1 MRYAKPASAAPANDD
16 RRPAGLLRR
25 LVRSNLVFCLGL
37 AAAMLATR
45 IIAFDAG
52 VIFNL
57 QFLPNHDMA
66 GGIPFFA
73 TNVHAVRTTGEIAWW
88 NPVAYS
94 GHGYP
99 QYFQSFLS
107 PLAPTSGHIV
117 LIAWMQAVRALAAVG
132 ITVPEYVQYIVM
144 NFGLLP
150 FLTFFSFA
158 VFASLIFR
166 RRATVVLVAIAYTL
180 SGIGLWNSA
189 WFYFQESFTL
199 FFLLAAWVGLL
210 QRPTLPRAA
219 ALIAAILI
227 QVASINYWTVY
238 NSCTDHSSCGPG
250 CGCGAGWPGIAQRPR
265 DWP

>member
-1 MRYAKPASAAPANDD
+1 MGYAKPAIAAPANDD
-16 RRPAGLLRR
+16 RPPAGRLRR

-73 TNVHAVRTTGEIAWW
+73 TNVHAIRTTGEIAWW

-132 ITVPEYVQYIVM
+132 ITAPEYVQYLVM

-150 FLTFFSFA
+150 LLTFFSFA

-166 RRATVVLVAIAYTL
+166 RRADRSLGGDRLHAVRDRAVEFGVVL
-180 SGIGLWNSA
+180 
-189 WFYFQESFTL
+189 F
-199 FFLLAAWVGLL
+199 
-210 QRPTLPRAA
+210 
-219 ALIAAILI
+219 
-227 QVASINYWTVY
+227 
-238 NSCTDHSSCGPG
+238 
-250 CGCGAGWPGIAQRPR
+250 PGIVHAFLPAGRVGRVTAATDVAASRGPNR
-265 DWP
+265 GDSHSGRLD